1 MVIGFGWCG
10 RGLAARARGMGARV
24 VVCEVDPR
32 RALEAVMEGYQV
44 LPVAEAARV
53 GEVSVTVTG
62 NRTQALAVER
72 LATAADPSRRACT
85 RSRPRR
91 GPPDRLML
99 TNRSPDGRG
108 QVGFPAMTPLAAAS
122 LAGLLGLAAGS
133 VANVV
138 IDLVPRREPLARPGS
153 RCPSCGAR
161 VAWRDN
167 VPVVGWLLRRGRCRA
182 CRAPISPRYPLVE
195 LATGLL
201 WFLLTLR
208 LVAAGLG
215 WAVPAYLALAFVCLV
230 LAVIDASTRLL
241 PNRITYPAF
250 PVLLGLLLVASLGL
264 GDLGR
269 LARGLLAAAAV
280 GAFFLLLALISPRGM
295 GLGDVKLAPT
305 LGLALGWLSWG
316 TVAVGVFA
324 GFLLGGL
331 AGVAAILVLGLTRK
345 SLLPFGP
352 WLVAGALLGVLAG
365 GDVAAW
371 YARALIGS

>member
-1 MVIGFGWCG
+1 
-10 RGLAARARGMGARV
+10 
-24 VVCEVDPR
+24 
-32 RALEAVMEGYQV
+32 
-44 LPVAEAARV
+44 
-53 GEVSVTVTG
+53 
-62 NRTQALAVER
+62 
-72 LATAADPSRRACT
+72 
-85 RSRPRR
+85 
-91 GPPDRLML
+91 ML

-133 VANVV
+133 FANVV
-138 IDLVPRREPLARPGS
+138 IDRVPRREPLARPGS
-153 RCPSCGAR
+153 RCPSCGAPI
-161 VAWRDN
+161 AWRDN

-182 CRAPISPRYPLVE
+182 CRAPSSPRYPLVE
-195 LATGLL
+195 LAMGLL
-201 WFLLTLR
+201 WSLLTLR
-208 LVAAGLG
+208 LVATGLG

-305 LGLALGWLSWG
+305 LGLAMGWLSWG

-371 YARALIGS
+371 YARALVGS